1 MWTGG
6 NNVVAFRGDG
16 DYAHCLV
23 VTAEFC
29 QQIKIILTRIGVAGD
44 KHHHQRFVIDQRFRA
59 MTESGRGIIKG
70 RQFTRRQ
77 FQYFQRRLACCAL

>member
-1 MWTGG
+1 MWTGSDDVG
-6 NNVVAFRGDG
+6 TFRGDG

-44 KHHHQRFVIDQRFRA
+44 KHHHQRFVIDQ
-59 MTESGRGIIKG
+59 
-70 RQFTRRQ
+70 
-77 FQYFQRRLACCAL
+77 